1 MGISRAFR
9 AATHE
14 PSQENNA
21 MSRFVDFKAVKA
33 AVSILQVLEH
43 YGIAD
48 KFKRSGD
55 SLSGPCPL
63 HDGQNPTQFRVS
75 IGKNCWHCFGRCND
89 GGNVL
94 EFVARKESVT
104 LREAALMLCDWFR
117 LSEGE
122 KPTDKDEPTA
132 PKTKQPTKAAKAKA
146 DAPPVDD
153 ASPNKPLGFALQ
165 NLDTAHPYFAE
176 RGLSEAT
183 IAEFGLGFCGKGSM
197 TGRVVIP
204 IHNGDGKLVAY
215 AGRLPG
221 APPDEETPKYKL
233 PPGFKKARELFNY
246 HRALRES
253 AELPLVI
260 VEGFFD
266 CMALWQ
272 HGIRRVV
279 ALMGSSLSPQQE
291 ELVARAVNPQDRI
304 VLTFDEDE
312 AGREA
317 REKVTP
323 RLAAH
328 CYVRNFRF
336 EREGQ
341 QPDSLT
347 AEQLAQL
354 SGGSHEPA

>member
-1 MGISRAFR
+1 
-9 AATHE
+9 
-14 PSQENNA
+14 

-33 AVSILQVLEH
+33 AVSILQVLER

-94 EFVARKESVT
+94 EFVAKKESVT
-104 LREAALMLCDWFR
+104 LREAAFMLCDWFH
-117 LSEGE
+117 LSGGE
-122 KPTDKDEPTA
+122 KPADKDEPTA
-132 PKTKQPTKAAKAKA
+132 PKAKQPTKAAKAKA
-146 DAPPVDD
+146 DAPSPEENT
-153 ASPNKPLGFALQ
+153 PNKPLGFTLQ
-165 NLDTAHPYFAE
+165 NLDTTHTYFAE

-204 IHNGDGKLVAY
+204 IHNGNGQLVAY
-215 AGRLPG
+215 AGRMPG
-221 APPDEETPKYKL
+221 KPPDEETPKYKL
-233 PPGFKKARELFNY
+233 PPGYRKAQELFNS
-246 HRALRES
+246 HRAFREPDD
-253 AELPLVI
+253 APLVI

-266 CMALWQ
+266 CLALWQ

-291 ELVARAVNPQDRI
+291 EMIAAAVKPQHRI
-304 VLTFDEDE
+304 ILMLDEDD
-312 AGREA
+312 AGRDA
-317 REKVTP
+317 REKITP

-328 CYVRNFRF
+328 CYVRTFRF
-336 EREGQ
+336 EHEGQ
-341 QPDSLT
+341 QPDTLT
-347 AEQLAQL
+347 AEQLAEL
-354 SGGSHEPA
+354 RA